1 MAIHA
6 KIIGIVIIDV
16 FMVAILFIPLC
27 ICIILSR
34 VELRNSMIPFLMW
47 GIIFCKD
54 CFGGRSIGKRIM
66 GYQVVDSNSGKVV
79 SPFKSVLRNLFYILG
94 IIDIGAM
101 LYHSK
106 GRRLGDY
113 VAHTEVIV
121 YNGTLKENKWIESII
136 TIICVFILLL
146 AINVLLTHYASS
158 LGLFGLFYR

>member
-1 MAIHA
+1 MEFKRFIAY
-6 KIIGIVIIDV
+6 IIDV
-16 FMVAILFIPLC
+16 FTAIIFLFPIC
-27 ICIILSR
+27 ACIILLDIG
-34 VELRNSMIPFLMW
+34 VGPSMGIYSIW
-47 GIIFCKD
+47 GVIFCKD

-94 IIDIGAM
+94 IVDIGAM